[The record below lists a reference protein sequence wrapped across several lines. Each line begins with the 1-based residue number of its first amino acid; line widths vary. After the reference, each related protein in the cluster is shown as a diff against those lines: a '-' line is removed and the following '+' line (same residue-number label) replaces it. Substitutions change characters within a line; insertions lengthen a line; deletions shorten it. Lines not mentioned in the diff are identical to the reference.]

1 MFGFINQEVALKFQ
15 YVFRSFHWH
24 RGRKGH
30 ELLAKTVKQLIYYLL
45 VVTSPS
51 GQGTRFTRD
60 ESLWC
65 RTNTIHQ
72 LCSVVDVTK
81 TNQIRDYIGNGIG
94 NLGHLTTWTTWQA
107 AMEMR
112 LIGCVKNSGC
122 CRKVSGSRSLH
133 ATANGDFPFQPNWLV
148 LELIFLLRGLKTAA
162 PHIIW
167 MGAGGEKVFWG
178 SNKGSI
184 ADAVRRGRGGGSR
197 QAGAWRTWVAWRMV
211 WKMKQKKQEVK
222 ALHAATAA
230 DSWHNETE
238 TREMK
243 RKNKCCSSVKR
254 FVVRGTGRG
263 RVRGWQAV
271 WEAVRDKGFYF
282 WCFLCGIRFRIV
294 SRFPFSLTIWPSA
307 GFWFLFC

>member
-1 MFGFINQEVALKFQ
+1 MLGFINQEVALKFQ

-30 ELLAKTVKQLIYYLL
+30 ELLAKTVKRLIYYLL

-60 ESLWC
+60 GSLWC

-167 MGAGGEKVFWG
+167 TKRSFGAAIKE
-178 SNKGSI
+178 
-184 ADAVRRGRGGGSR
+184 AL
-197 QAGAWRTWVAWRMV
+197 RM
-211 WKMKQKKQEVK
+211 
-222 ALHAATAA
+222 
-230 DSWHNETE
+230 
-238 TREMK
+238 R
-243 RKNKCCSSVKR
+243 
-254 FVVRGTGRG
+254 
-263 RVRGWQAV
+263 
-271 WEAVRDKGFYF
+271 
-282 WCFLCGIRFRIV
+282 
-294 SRFPFSLTIWPSA
+294 
-307 GFWFLFC
+307 